1 MNKNKIIGLIGG
13 MGPFAGARFCTL
25 LLEKSSK
32 NFGAKNCDEF
42 PEIVLDSVPVPDFIS
57 NTKQISKAETIL
69 VSRIKKLNSF
79 GCTTIAMVCNTG
91 HILFPQLSKVSE
103 NKMIS
108 LINVVRDKVMASK
121 FKRVGLLATKTTI
134 KSNLFKNA
142 FDGTNI
148 KIVNPDDK
156 TIEICEKVIR
166 GVIANTNS
174 RKLTNKLK
182 NRTDKFVKKQ
192 KLDGIILGCTEL
204 PLVFPKNKPSN
215 IIDCLDVLSDALL
228 TNFFK
233 NQLDQK
239 KCNWF

>member
-13 MGPFAGARFCTL
+13 MGPFAGTRFCTL
-25 LLEKSSK
+25 LLEKSARD
-32 NFGAKNCDEF
+32 FGAKNGDEF

-57 NTKQISKAETIL
+57 DTSRLPEAEVML

-79 GCTTIAMVCNTG
+79 GCTSIAMVCNTG
-91 HILFPQLSKVSE
+91 HILFPQLSRVSE

-108 LINVVRDKVMASK
+108 LIDVVRDRVVASE

-134 KSNLFKNA
+134 KSNLFRNA

-148 KIVNPDDK
+148 KIVNPDNK
-156 TIEICEKVIR
+156 TVEICEKVIR

-174 RKLTNKLK
+174 ERSTNELLS
-182 NRTDKFVKKQ
+182 RTDEFIKEQ

-204 PLVFPKNKPSN
+204 PLAFPKNKPKN

-228 TNFFK
+228 KNFFE
-233 NQLDQK
+233 NRLHLE
-239 KCNWF
+239 NYN

>member
-13 MGPFAGARFCTL
+13 MGPFAGTRFCTL
-25 LLEKSSK
+25 LLEKSARD
-32 NFGAKNCDEF
+32 FGAKNGDEF

-57 NTKQISKAETIL
+57 DTSRLPEAEVML

-79 GCTTIAMVCNTG
+79 GCTSIAMVCNTG
-91 HILFPQLSKVSE
+91 HILFPQLSRVSE

-108 LINVVRDKVMASK
+108 LIDVVRDRVVASE

-134 KSNLFKNA
+134 KSNLFRNA

-148 KIVNPDDK
+148 KIVNPDNK
-156 TIEICEKVIR
+156 TVEICEKVIR

-174 RKLTNKLK
+174 ERSTNELLS
-182 NRTDKFVKKQ
+182 RTDEFIKEQ

-228 TNFFK
+228 KNFFENRLHLEK
-233 NQLDQK
+233 L
-239 KCNWF
+239 

>member
-13 MGPFAGARFCTL
+13 MGPFAGAYFCTL
-25 LLEKSSK
+25 LLKKSSK

-57 NTKQISKAETIL
+57 DTTRLPEAEAML
-69 VSRIKKLNSF
+69 VSRIKKLNMF

-108 LINVVRDKVMASK
+108 LIDVVRDRVVTKK
-121 FKRVGLLATKTTI
+121 FKRVGLLATRTTI
-134 KSNLFKNA
+134 KSNLFQNA
-142 FDGTNI
+142 FLETGVN
-148 KIVNPDDK
+148 IVNPDNE

-166 GVIANTNS
+166 RVIANANS
-174 RKLTNKLK
+174 KELINELL
-182 NRTDKFVKKQ
+182 NRTDEFVKKQ
-192 KLDGIILGCTEL
+192 KLDGVILGCTEL
-204 PLVFPKNKPSN
+204 PLAFPKNKPEN

-228 TNFFK
+228 KNFFE
-233 NQLDQK
+233 NRLHLE
-239 KCNWF
+239 NYN